1 MPNEIREICGK
12 MLKKREYDAISFEI
26 LRSNLKII
34 SIFKG

>member
-1 MPNEIREICGK
+1 MSTEIREVCGK